1 MNKVCFNLTAVLQ
14 DKLHISSKL
23 LMPHIMTTLVL
34 LLEAIHETGVHL
46 TAVYACDPGRE
57 VGSVFTARNV
67 LLCPSL

>member
-1 MNKVCFNLTAVLQ
+1 MKL

-23 LMPHIMTTLVL
+23 LMPAHHDNLVL
-34 LLEAIHETGVHL
+34 LLETIHETGVHL
-46 TAVYACDPGRE
+46 TEVYACDLERE